1 VTRKYILANSILWAA
16 AIIAAAILDAPR
28 TLTLILLPAL
38 ASIACLVAVPAAC
51 KKGCNP

>member
-28 TLTLILLPAL
+28 TLTLVLLPLL
-38 ASIACLVAVPAAC
+38 ASIACLVVVPASFRN
-51 KKGCNP
+51 GCNP